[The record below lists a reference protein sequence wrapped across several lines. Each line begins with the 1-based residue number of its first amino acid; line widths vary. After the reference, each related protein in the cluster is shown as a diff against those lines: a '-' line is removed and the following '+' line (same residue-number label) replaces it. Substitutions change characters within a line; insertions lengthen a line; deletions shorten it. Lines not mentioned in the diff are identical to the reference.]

1 MRFPGGAVGN
11 FYHFGK
17 SGYGFDFAEID
28 QYHDGKVPKRA
39 RGLENSRIKKNQH
52 QDYIDDF
59 IQLAQETNSKAVL
72 VANLFV
78 DNNDILLMIEKLV
91 TNNIEVVG
99 VELGSELS
107 NRSYFTKGYTI
118 EDYIVSAKRCS
129 KKIKDKYPNLKTAV
143 VVAPLGKRKGHRH
156 NVWNEKLS
164 KLDFYD
170 AIIIHSYA
178 KVINGKD
185 KEGQMVFEEAE
196 GKNKTEAFEIYKNR
210 AIDYLTNE
218 YPKQV
223 QEYVRIFNKPIW
235 VTEWNLQMSKTTGNT
250 LLQSLFV
257 ANYLLELL
265 SSPDLK
271 NNFTFSFSS
280 NKKLG
285 ILGGV
290 AAAIAII
297 VIVGFTAINTPIDST
312 VSSTA
317 SNPLLVNIDQTTY
330 QRADI
335 ISISGDTNSYTK
347 SVELSIENTN
357 GVKIW
362 KEIINPKN
370 DGQFSTLII
379 AGGGGWENNGVYTLK
394 AVQDDLASEI
404 EFKIIA

>member
-1 MRFPGGAVGN
+1 LTFITDLDDLIRHHHGDVKKLREIRDTVRHDN
-11 FYHFGK
+11 FITTEDKNYVESLITMH
-17 SGYGFDFAEID
+17 
-28 QYHDGKVPKRA
+28 
-39 RGLENSRIKKNQH
+39 LKNQPL
-52 QDYIDDF
+52 DK
-59 IQLAQETNSKAVL
+59 S
-72 VANLFV
+72 
-78 DNNDILLMIEKLV
+78 
-91 TNNIEVVG
+91 
-99 VELGSELS
+99 
-107 NRSYFTKGYTI
+107 
-118 EDYIVSAKRCS
+118 VSRKQS
-129 KKIKDKYPNLKTAV
+129 DTKIKL
-143 VVAPLGKRKGHRH
+143 
-156 NVWNEKLS
+156 
-164 KLDFYD
+164 
-170 AIIIHSYA
+170 
-178 KVINGKD
+178 
-185 KEGQMVFEEAE
+185 Q
-196 GKNKTEAFEIYKNR
+196 
-210 AIDYLTNE
+210 
-218 YPKQV
+218 PK
-223 QEYVRIFNKPIW
+223 P
-235 VTEWNLQMSKTTGNT
+235 T
-250 LLQSLFV
+250 
-257 ANYLLELL
+257 L

-271 NNFTFSFSS
+271 NNFTFNFSS

-297 VIVGFTAINTPIDST
+297 VIVGFTAINTPIDSI

-362 KEIINPKN
+362 KEVINPKN

>member
-1 MRFPGGAVGN
+1 LTFITDLDDLIRHHHG
-11 FYHFGK
+11 
-17 SGYGFDFAEID
+17 D
-28 QYHDGKVPKRA
+28 
-39 RGLENSRIKKNQH
+39 IKKLREIRDTIRHDNFITTEDKNYVESLITIHLKNQPL
-52 QDYIDDF
+52 DK
-59 IQLAQETNSKAVL
+59 S
-72 VANLFV
+72 
-78 DNNDILLMIEKLV
+78 
-91 TNNIEVVG
+91 
-99 VELGSELS
+99 LS
-107 NRSYFTKGYTI
+107 RKQPDT
-118 EDYIVSAKRCS
+118 
-129 KKIKDKYPNLKTAV
+129 KIKL
-143 VVAPLGKRKGHRH
+143 
-156 NVWNEKLS
+156 
-164 KLDFYD
+164 
-170 AIIIHSYA
+170 
-178 KVINGKD
+178 
-185 KEGQMVFEEAE
+185 Q
-196 GKNKTEAFEIYKNR
+196 
-210 AIDYLTNE
+210 
-218 YPKQV
+218 PK
-223 QEYVRIFNKPIW
+223 P
-235 VTEWNLQMSKTTGNT
+235 T
-250 LLQSLFV
+250 
-257 ANYLLELL
+257 L

-317 SNPLLVNIDQTTY
+317 SNPLLVDIDQTTY

-362 KEIINPKN
+362 KETINPKN

-394 AVQDDLASEI
+394 AVQDNLASEI